1 MSKRKRTGLLEDLLD
16 LAALLP
22 WWLDV
27 VIAALIFIG
36 LHRYVAAPVPVSTD
50 IAHAGG
56 MVVTQMFKTLAS
68 IGQWLIPLAFLIG
81 AGVSAW
87 KRHQRK
93 QLLAQAAAPNGAQ
106 AVDGLSWQD
115 FERLI
120 GEAFRRRGF
129 TVAETGGGGA
139 DGGVDL
145 VLTKGGEKSLVQC
158 KHWRAQQVGV
168 AVVRELYGVMAARGA
183 TGGFVVTSGSYSN
196 DARAF
201 AQGRNV
207 ELIDGPALTRMLR
220 EAQADK
226 APAPAA
232 PVVPATPAA
241 ASVPNCPLCNAP
253 MVQRV
258 ARQGANAGKPFW
270 GCSNF
275 AQTKCRGT
283 RPIA

>member
-1 MSKRKRTGLLEDLLD
+1 ME
-16 LAALLP
+16 LAALFP
-22 WWLDV
+22 WWV
-27 VIAALIFIG
+27 GVIAAALVFIG
-36 LHRYVAAPVPVSTD
+36 LHQYTATPAPVVTSTAQLSGAVSTQ
-50 IAHAGG
+50 
-56 MVVTQMFKTLAS
+56 VFKAFAS

-93 QLLAQAAAPNGAQ
+93 QFLAQAAAPNGAQ

-183 TGGFVVTSGSYSN
+183 SGGFVGMTGFGAS
-196 DARAF
+196 
-201 AQGRNV
+201 
-207 ELIDGPALTRMLR
+207 GPADELYKLFNITP
-220 EAQADK
+220 EA
-226 APAPAA
+226 
-232 PVVPATPAA
+232 VV
-241 ASVPNCPLCNAP
+241 VE
-253 MVQRV
+253 
-258 ARQGANAGKPFW
+258 ARRLLSQ
-270 GCSNF
+270 
-275 AQTKCRGT
+275 
-283 RPIA
+283 

>member
-1 MSKRKRTGLLEDLLD
+1 MAKRKRTGFLEDLFD
-16 LAALLP
+16 IAALLP

-27 VIAALIFIG
+27 VIATLIFIG
-36 LHRYVAAPVPVSTD
+36 LHQYAATPAPVTTD
-50 IAHAGG
+50 IAHVGG
-56 MVVTQMFKTLAS
+56 MVVTQMLKTLAS

-81 AGVSAW
+81 AAVSAW

-93 QLLAQAAAPNGAQ
+93 QLLAHAGAANGA
-106 AVDGLSWQD
+106 AVVDGMSWQD

-120 GEAFRRRGF
+120 GEAFSRRGYA
-129 TVAETGGGGA
+129 VAETGGGGA

-145 VLTKGGEKSLVQC
+145 LLTKGGEKSLVQC

-183 TGGFVVTSGSYSN
+183 TSGFVVTSGSYSN

-207 ELIDGPALTRMLR
+207 ELIDGPALARMLR
-220 EAQADK
+220 DVRTAKVAEA
-226 APAPAA
+226 APVAASQAPAA
-232 PVVPATPAA
+232 AQAPT
-241 ASVPNCPLCNAP
+241 CPLCNAP

-275 AQTKCRGT
+275 SQTKCRGT

>member
-1 MSKRKRTGLLEDLLD
+1 MAKRKNSDVLEDLFNI
-16 LAALLP
+16 AAILP

-27 VIAALIFIG
+27 VVATLIFVG
-36 LHRYVAAPVPVSTD
+36 LHIYAATPAPVATD

-56 MVVTQMFKTLAS
+56 MVVMQMFKALAN

-87 KRHQRK
+87 KRHQRT

-106 AVDGLSWQD
+106 AVDGMSWQD

-120 GEAFRRRGF
+120 GEAFRRRGY

-220 EAQADK
+220 DAQAAK
-226 APAPAA
+226 VTAPSAIERGNVRPSSDA
-232 PVVPATPAA
+232 
-241 ASVPNCPLCNAP
+241 
-253 MVQRV
+253 QRT
-258 ARQGANAGKPFW
+258 RQ
-270 GCSNF
+270 
-275 AQTKCRGT
+275 
-283 RPIA
+283 

>member
-1 MSKRKRTGLLEDLLD
+1 MAKRKRTGILEDLFD
-16 LAALLP
+16 IAALLP

-27 VIAALIFIG
+27 VIAALIFVG
-36 LHRYVAAPVPVSTD
+36 LHQYAATPAPVTTD

-56 MVVTQMFKTLAS
+56 MVVTQTLKTLAS

-93 QLLAQAAAPNGAQ
+93 QLLAQAGAPGGAAV
-106 AVDGLSWQD
+106 VDGMRWQD

-120 GEAFRRRGF
+120 GEAFRRRGYA
-129 TVAETGGGGA
+129 VAETGGGGA

-145 VLTKGGEKSLVQC
+145 LLTKGGEKTLVQC

-183 TGGFVVTSGSYSN
+183 TGGFVVTSGGYSN

-207 ELIDGPALTRMLR
+207 ELIDGPALARMLR
-220 EAQADK
+220 EAQTVKAPVASSATAA
-226 APAPAA
+226 APAP
-232 PVVPATPAA
+232 T
-241 ASVPNCPLCNAP
+241 CPLCNAP

-275 AQTKCRGT
+275 SQTKCRGT
-283 RPIA
+283 RPLV